1 MDQNTNQEQNPQNVT
16 LSSELGYHQYLH
28 KKTGVPYTQ
37 IKLNEKQ
44 AIQDANMDA
53 LMNPSKHANNIGIN
67 SEIISAGVDNSA
79 NELLNVDNDEASDES
94 IFGTNGAGQSDFWNS
109 DENIDDT
116 QYTQVLFDSDPF
128 ISPNAQD
135 PHASLF
141 AMDPAFDSSHLE
153 TFNQKVDQIN
163 KEEEN
168 EQLQPEY
175 NDDPFGELLTP
186 DSLNSDQ
193 NTNQ

>member
-79 NELLNVDNDEASDES
+79 NELLNGDNDEASDES

-116 QYTQVLFDSDPF
+116 KYTQVLFGSDPF

-135 PHASLF
+135 PNASLF
-141 AMDPAFDSSHLE
+141 AMDPTFDSSHLD

>member
-28 KKTGVPYTQ
+28 KKTGAPYTQ

-53 LMNPSKHANNIGIN
+53 LMNPSKHANNVGIN
-67 SEIISAGVDNSA
+67 SDIISAGVDKSA
-79 NELLNVDNDEASDES
+79 NELLNGDNDETPDES
-94 IFGTNGAGQSDFWNS
+94 IFDTDDAGQSDFWDS

-128 ISPNAQD
+128 ISPNTQD
-135 PHASLF
+135 PNASLF
-141 AMDPAFDSSHLE
+141 AMDPTFDSSHLD
-153 TFNQKVDQIN
+153 TFNQNVENIN
-163 KEEEN
+163 KEED
-168 EQLQPEY
+168 LLPPED
-175 NDDPFGELLTP
+175 NDDPFGEPLTP

-193 NTNQ
+193 KTNK

>member
-28 KKTGVPYTQ
+28 KKTGAPYTQ

-53 LMNPSKHANNIGIN
+53 LMNPSKHANNVGIN
-67 SEIISAGVDNSA
+67 SDIISAGVDKSA
-79 NELLNVDNDEASDES
+79 NELLNGDNDETSDES
-94 IFGTNGAGQSDFWNS
+94 IFDTDDAGQSDFWDS

-135 PHASLF
+135 PNASLF
-141 AMDPAFDSSHLE
+141 AMDPTFDSSHLD
-153 TFNQKVDQIN
+153 TFNQNVENIN
-163 KEEEN
+163 KEED
-168 EQLQPEY
+168 QLPPED
-175 NDDPFGELLTP
+175 NDDPFGEPLTP

-193 NTNQ
+193 KTNK

>member
-28 KKTGVPYTQ
+28 KKTGAPYTQ

-53 LMNPSKHANNIGIN
+53 LMNPSKHANNVGIN
-67 SEIISAGVDNSA
+67 SDIISAGVDKSA
-79 NELLNVDNDEASDES
+79 NELLNGDNDETPDES
-94 IFGTNGAGQSDFWNS
+94 IFDTDDAGQSDFWDS

-135 PHASLF
+135 PNASLF
-141 AMDPAFDSSHLE
+141 AMDPTFDSSHLD
-153 TFNQKVDQIN
+153 TFNQNVENIN
-163 KEEEN
+163 KEED
-168 EQLQPEY
+168 QLPPED
-175 NDDPFGELLTP
+175 NDDPFGEPLTP

-193 NTNQ
+193 KTNK